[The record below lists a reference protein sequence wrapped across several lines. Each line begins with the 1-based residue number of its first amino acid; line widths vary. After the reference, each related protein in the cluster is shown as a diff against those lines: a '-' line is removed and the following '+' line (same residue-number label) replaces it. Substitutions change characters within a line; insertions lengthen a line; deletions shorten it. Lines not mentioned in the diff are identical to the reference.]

1 MERILQDLQ
10 EASGGEAPGT
20 VNSCIFCRILRGDAP
35 KPENFESDNK
45 VASFTPLHPVV
56 PGHRL
61 FIPRIHVQDSAES
74 PLWTGILMM
83 AAADYA
89 SRRRNCFNLITS
101 AGDWATQTVFHL
113 HVHYVPR
120 QIGDKLH
127 LPWS

>member
-1 MERILQDLQ
+1 VAEKVEEDFGR
-10 EASGGEAPGT
+10 EAPGT
-20 VNSCIFCRILRGDAP
+20 VNSCTFCRILRSGTPEP
-35 KPENFESDNK
+35 KNFKTDNR
-45 VASFTPLHPVV
+45 VASFTPLNPVV

-61 FIPRIHVQDSAES
+61 FIPCRHIQDAAES
-74 PLWTGILMM
+74 PFWAGILFM

-89 SRRRNCFNLITS
+89 SQQRNAFNLITS

-120 QIGDKLH
+120 QLNDKLR